1 MGACS
6 RYNRNMTLP
15 PDLKKDIEKFKAA
28 YGLEWD
34 KRLSTLIN
42 EEIRRKKSKTLLAD
56 FLKKVSGRV
65 KASEKEIFQK
75 LADRS

>member
-1 MGACS
+1 
-6 RYNRNMTLP
+6 MTLP
-15 PDLKKDIEKFKAA
+15 PDLKKNMEKFKAA

-42 EEIRRKKSKTLLAD
+42 EEIRRKKSKSLLAS

-65 KASEKEIFQK
+65 KATEKEIFKK